1 MSEYHYAV
9 MAALPGFAPRLA
21 ADEPRRVL
29 LWAHADRTAARSTRP
44 SGTPRRMSVRR
55 RVTSQGLQG
64 SGEVCSG
71 AETPG

>member
-29 LWAHADRTAARSTRP
+29 LWAHADIPIVFTLRLQRHRRAATVVPVAAADVEHALANSCA
-44 SGTPRRMSVRR
+44 
-55 RVTSQGLQG
+55 QQ
-64 SGEVCSG
+64 E
-71 AETPG
+71 A